1 MARGTNSFIRSDD
14 AEASTTSLL
23 VSEQLM
29 FEFRQHGL
37 IEDHTLHNYAGYRTE
52 RLQIGISDIR
62 GIFIAL
68 IVDGMDCD

>member
-1 MARGTNSFIRSDD
+1 
-14 AEASTTSLL
+14 
-23 VSEQLM
+23 M

-37 IEDHTLHNYAGYRTE
+37 IEDHTLHNYAGYRAE